1 MKDADRQAGLE
12 EPPRSRCI
20 VSAPDDN
27 REFVRLLI
35 EHEDELLRFILP
47 LVGCFDDAR
56 EVLQNTSVALWD
68 KFSQYQAAQPF
79 LPWARQ
85 FARYEVLKHHKRSSR
100 YLFYTPE
107 IIESLIGHIEQ
118 HDMLAAQRQEALRHC
133 LRSLPKPTRELVH
146 LRYEQNLSVRDA
158 AAQLGRTEGA
168 LYQALSRVRRL
179 LADCIQQKLSQK
191 DMA

>member
-1 MKDADRQAGLE
+1 M
-12 EPPRSRCI
+12 PN
-20 VSAPDDN
+20 PDPN

-68 KFSQYQAAQPF
+68 KFEQYDRAQPF

-85 FARYEVLKHHKRSSR
+85 FARYEVLKHHKRSSK

-107 IIESLIGHIEQ
+107 IIESLIGRIEE
-118 HDMLAAQRQEALRHC
+118 HDKGAAGRREALRHC
-133 LRSLPKPTRELVH
+133 LQSLPKPTRELVR
-146 LRYEQNLSVRDA
+146 LRYEENLSVRA
-158 AAQLGRTEGA
+158 AAALLGRTEDA
-168 LYQALSRVRRL
+168 LYQALSRARRM
-179 LADCIQQKLSQK
+179 LADCIQRTMSQR
-191 DMA
+191 DAV